1 MPVLV
6 QQHLKK
12 TALASAVSIALAAT
26 PLNKPAFAQD
36 EKGVV
41 PIVISSRPLGESLV
55 ELSRQTG
62 IQIIAPGELVRG
74 KQAPEL
80 NGNYTTNEA
89 FDTLLEGT
97 GLSLVSGTDGVFI
110 LERVAQASESTA
122 KLITKAEP
130 KTQQAVEEIV
140 VRGKF
145 QNSLIDRLPVS
156 AVELPYTLDTLSR
169 TEINTRGFI
178 RPIDVLD
185 TLPNVQLGV
194 DAGYGNPSFVVRGF
208 DAPVLVNN
216 RVTNPSRGPGQP
228 DDIFVDRYEVLKGP
242 ASIALGPIPG
252 GGVINAI
259 TKLPETTDFLD
270 LHVAVDQ
277 YGSILGEID
286 INNAELFGS
295 DAFSFRLSSAVRDFE
310 FDAEEVDRQEFAIR
324 PTIQFDSGGAT
335 TANVSV
341 GYKRTDSVPNVSFPL
356 FDDGSVPNQFSTDTF
371 FGSANTRVVGE
382 DLLVDA
388 QMRHDFLDNLS
399 LTLRGSYQATDSDY
413 QDRGGLYNYTGNGFS
428 PANPYVYAYSQ
439 VSIIEQETAFL
450 DAQLLYTF
458 DFNGLDQSIVV
469 GTSYDRGDV
478 DFFQS
483 RFGQLGPFSINE
495 IDFPR
500 IGSPQGTPPDE
511 RTSWIDQTL
520 YSVYV
525 ETVFR
530 PIEGLTI
537 VSGIRWDD
545 NEDSLVIPNNSVF
558 SRAQEETAVTGRLGV
573 TYQLTNDLN
582 AFVSFAEAFI
592 PQVGVTRTGD
602 QVDAERS
609 RNYEVGLKGSFLQ
622 DRLGFDVAAFSTT
635 RFDLAV
641 DDPQDAGDFTQIFR
655 VTIGEQVNRG
665 VEVNLNFQSELGVR
679 LDLGYGYLD
688 QEIKA
693 SAEGAFAVRNVPE
706 HQVSVFGTYTVRQGA
721 FKDLNVGGGGRYF
734 SSRPSS
740 LPTFEFPSVTVI
752 DAFASYPLSSETT
765 LQFNVLNLLDDEYLE
780 SAGFGNTN
788 GLQSFGTP
796 RTVRLS
802 MRHRF

>member
-1 MPVLV
+1 MSS
-6 QQHLKK
+6 HTK
-12 TALASAVSIALAAT
+12 TSFHRSALAAAVGAALSVAT
-26 PLNKPAFAQD
+26 PAFAQQAD
-36 EKGVV
+36 QKTELSL
-41 PIVISSRPLGESLV
+41 PARPLSESLIA
-55 ELSRQTG
+55 LGRATG
-62 IQIIAPGELVRG
+62 LRIVAPDSVIGDR
-74 KQAPEL
+74 QAPAL
-80 NGNYTTNEA
+80 SGAYTVSEA
-89 FDTLLEGT
+89 LEALLDGS
-97 GLSLVSGTDGVFI
+97 GLEAIFSSSDSIILRKAPSTDR
-110 LERVAQASESTA
+110 ENASQEKSPDRPE
-122 KLITKAEP
+122 EP
-130 KTQQAVEEIV
+130 QMAPVEEIV
-140 VRGKF
+140 VRGHF

-156 AVELPYTLDTLSR
+156 AEELPFTLDTLNR
-169 TEINTRGFI
+169 DDINERGFI

-228 DDIFVDRYEVLKGP
+228 DDVFVDRYEVLKGP

-259 TKLPETTDFLD
+259 TKQPETTDFVD
-270 LHVAVDQ
+270 LHIAVDQ
-277 YGSILGEID
+277 FGSVLGEID

-310 FDAEEVDRQEFAIR
+310 FDSEEVDRQEFAIR
-324 PTIQFDSGGAT
+324 PTIQFDKGGT
-335 TANVSV
+335 TSANVSV

-356 FDDGSVPNQFSTDTF
+356 FDDGSVPNQFTTDTF

-388 QMRHDFLDNLS
+388 QMNHDFLDNLS

-428 PANPYVYAYSQ
+428 PSNPYVYAYSQ
-439 VSIIEQETAFL
+439 VSVIEQETVFF

-458 DFNGLDQSIVV
+458 GFNGLDQSIVV

-483 RFGQLGPFSINE
+483 RFGQLGPFSIDE

-500 IGSPQGTPPDE
+500 VGSPQGSPPDD

-520 YSVYV
+520 YSIYA

-530 PIEGLTI
+530 PVERVTI
-537 VSGIRWDD
+537 VGGVRWDD
-545 NEDSLVIPNNSVF
+545 NEDILVIPNNSEF

-573 TYQLTNDLN
+573 TYQLTNDIN
-582 AFVSFAEAFI
+582 VFASFAEAFI
-592 PQVGVTRTGD
+592 PQVGVTRSGD

-609 RNYEVGLKGSFLQ
+609 RNYEIGLKGSLLQ
-622 DRLGFDVAAFSTT
+622 GRLGFDVGAFSTT

-641 DDPQDAGDFTQIFR
+641 DDPQNAGDFTQIFR
-655 VTIGEQVNRG
+655 ITIGEQVNRG

-679 LDLGYGYLD
+679 LDVGYGYLD

-721 FKDLNVGGGGRYF
+721 FKDLSLGGGGRYF

-740 LPTFEFPSVTVI
+740 SPAFEFPSSTVI
-752 DAFASYPLSSETT
+752 DAFASYPLGSETT
-765 LQFNVLNLLDDEYLE
+765 LQLNVLNLLDDQYLE